1 MKKILA
7 IAMAIV
13 MMMAIAVPAFAGEI
27 SVSGNSGDTEV
38 KVAGSTATSS
48 FLVEI
53 PAEVNLNWGNNGT
66 GTYKITSQLETGK
79 VVKVGA
85 TVAQVLTSATN
96 ETIVFTLAGDVTDVK
111 AASEVVNEEAHNFE
125 VVVAADAWAAA
136 SIADYVGKI
145 TFTAEVVA
153 A

>member
-27 SVSGNSGDTEV
+27 SVSGNTGDTYV
-38 KVAGSTATSS
+38 KVAGSSATSS

-53 PAEVNLNWGNNGT
+53 PAEINLNWGNNGT

-85 TVAQVLTSATN
+85 TVAKVLTSGSN
-96 ETIVFTLAGDVTDVK
+96 TIAFTLAGDVTDVK
-111 AASEVVNEEAHNFE
+111 ANSEVVKEEPHNFE

-136 SIADYVGKI
+136 PIADYEGTI
-145 TFTAEVVA
+145 TFTAEVVDA
-153 A
+153 